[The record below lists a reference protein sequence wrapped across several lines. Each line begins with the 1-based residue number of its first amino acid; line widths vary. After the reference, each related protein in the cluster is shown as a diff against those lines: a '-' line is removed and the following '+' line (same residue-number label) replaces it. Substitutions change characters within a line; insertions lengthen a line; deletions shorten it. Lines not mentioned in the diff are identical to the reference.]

1 MEETTKNCRKPG
13 NCWARRS
20 TPFSTI
26 LILEEFHEI
35 DEIIYQVKADSSQD
49 WERASHCQSSFFS
62 CAQCFW
68 AVSWFQIK
76 AQVKSAIEI
85 VIFLS
90 PVFRGSSWRRNK
102 IDAQQHLTWNI
113 NSKIYATGIWRNKM
127 LNAGKQVNANEGI
140 RCEIKAEIKLISLSL
155 WKSFCV

>member
-1 MEETTKNCRKPG
+1 MNDKKNCRKPG
-13 NCWARRS
+13 NCCARRS

-26 LILEEFHEI
+26 FILEEFHEI

-49 WERASHCQSSFFS
+49 WERASHCQSSLFS

-68 AVSWFQIK
+68 AFSWFQIK
-76 AQVKSAIEI
+76 AQVKSAIQI

-90 PVFRGSSWRRNK
+90 PVFRGSSWRRKENQTE

-113 NSKIYATGIWRNKM
+113 NSKIYATGIRRNKK
-127 LNAGKQVNANEGI
+127 LSAGKQVNANEGI
-140 RCEIKAEIKLISLSL
+140 QCEDQSWNKVNQSESGA
-155 WKSFCV
+155 